1 MYILKRDDGALVVNY
16 IGAIDNNTRDAAAAD
31 KKYVEDAVDAL
42 LDGNKPSVN
51 KTKAIGCTIK
61 WKAA

>member
-1 MYILKRDDGALVVNY
+1 MVLSY
-16 IGAIDNNTRDAAAAD
+16 IGAIDNNTKDAALAN

-42 LDGNKPSVN
+42 LKGEKPVVT

-61 WKAA
+61 WKSV

>member
-1 MYILKRDDGALVVNY
+1 MTGVQTCALP
-16 IGAIDNNTRDAAAAD
+16 ISIDNNTRDAAAAD